1 MTSILKVDQLQDS
14 GGNAII
20 TSDGAGSITTASG
33 LNTAITNAG
42 FVTSANAGK
51 VLQVVQ
57 GSTITQTVTTNT
69 TTTDTTLSASITPSS
84 ASNKILVTVA
94 QSAYHTGS
102 SSVGSGSIFLVR
114 NSTTIG
120 NTGQYALWSATYNG
134 ATPYNPEHGTIYS
147 IVYLDS
153 PATTSSIT
161 YKTQQRL
168 RDGNRF
174 ETQRDGS
181 HTSYIILMEIGA

>member
-57 GSTITQTVTTNT
+57 ATDETARSTTSGAYTTASN
-69 TTTDTTLSASITPSS
+69 TLSVSITPSS
-84 ASNKILVTVA
+84 TSNKILILANTLNI
-94 QSAYHTGS
+94 
-102 SSVGSGSIFLVR
+102 IFL
-114 NSTTIG
+114 
-120 NTGQYALWSATYNG
+120 W
-134 ATPYNPEHGTIYS
+134 
-147 IVYLDS
+147 
-153 PATTSSIT
+153 
-161 YKTQQRL
+161 
-168 RDGNRF
+168 
-174 ETQRDGS
+174 
-181 HTSYIILMEIGA
+181 

>member
-14 GGNAII
+14 GGNAIL

-57 GSTITQTVTTNT
+57 ATDETARSTTSGTYVTASN
-69 TTTDTTLSASITPSS
+69 TLSVSITPSS
-84 ASNKILVTVA
+84 TSNKILILTNTSTY
-94 QSAYHTGS
+94 QSSADSTMNAA
-102 SSVGSGSIFLVR
+102 IFKNASQLKYISYNFQR
-114 NSTTIG
+114 TDNSNVI
-120 NTGQYALWSATYNG
+120 NA
-134 ATPYNPEHGTIYS
+134 I
-147 IVYLDS
+147 YLDS

-161 YKTQQRL
+161 Y
-168 RDGNRF
+168 DIRF
-174 ETQRDGS
+174 SIGTGTAYINASGS
-181 HTSYIILMEIGA
+181 IGTIVAMEISA